1 MPEPLKTALNVLN
14 SECLNFATRFIK
26 DAQVRVEYMKNVKNM
41 SDSLLDA
48 FRKGQLPLPTELRR
62 PMPCE
67 TSFWKWR
74 V

>member
-1 MPEPLKTALNVLN
+1 VPEPLKTALNVLN

-48 FRKGQLPLPTELRR
+48 FRKGQITAADGAKEANAL
-62 PMPCE
+62 
-67 TSFWKWR
+67 
-74 V
+74 